1 MSLYV
6 LSSFLYVFIWY
17 YKEMVLF
24 KNVRKYQ
31 QAVSFIF
38 TYYILGLS
46 MLICIHLFT
55 YNDCILLN
63 KYGKFCLIILLV
75 DI

>member
-17 YKEMVLF
+17 YKETVLF
-24 KNVRKYQ
+24 KNVRKDQ

-55 YNDCILLN
+55 CNDCILLN

>member
-17 YKEMVLF
+17 YKETVLF

-38 TYYILGLS
+38 TYYVLVLC

-63 KYGKFCLIILLV
+63 KCGKFCLIILLV